1 MTIQLKI
8 RLRTVS
14 EITGSMKTYRVE
26 EIDNDIVQATHLIE
40 APIPFEAAE
49 RATRREVTLRR
60 GEQSWIRVTETW
72 IRASQTTSR
81 ARVFEYVAI
90 GRERPS

>member
-1 MTIQLKI
+1 
-8 RLRTVS
+8 
-14 EITGSMKTYRVE
+14 MKTYRVE